1 MLVNFTN
8 EEGAR
13 FDPAMM
19 SSGVIAS
26 KFSKE
31 KMLQSSD
38 KNGITFQEALQASGY
53 EGEQE
58 NRLTEALAYIELHIE
73 QGPVLAAKQSDIGVV
88 RRRFRHGVL

>member
-1 MLVNFTN
+1 
-8 EEGAR
+8 
-13 FDPAMM
+13 M
-19 SSGVIAS
+19 SLLPSSV
-26 KFSKE
+26 E
-31 KMLQSSD
+31 KKCYSSSD

-73 QGPVLAAKQSDIGVV
+73 QGPVLAAKQREIGVV